1 MTIKEKQQRKQLL
14 NQKVDNLK
22 KVIDKVLYYVCAP
35 FIYGFYIYPHKFFR
49 YMYKKFIVN
58 FKIDIEDKKFSTKNI
73 KKHLEKQIIKSFINY
88 NVKEI
93 FIGCSDYDNYRNEE
107 CYIRK
112 PTGSELF
119 TMREIIMPYFKS
131 SPESHYFKSFINNR
145 CTLNDTLSF
154 ACIPCL
160 FDDTLAIN
168 SKEFGIELLDAKH
181 LPDQYKDMF
190 MNCPEVAYRE
200 GDNEYLKTHINFRM
214 ARIYLKESD

>member
-58 FKIDIEDKKFSTKNI
+58 FKINIEDRKFSTKNI

-93 FIGCSDYDNYRNEE
+93 FIGCSSDNHYR
-107 CYIRK
+107 CLLLVFHVYLMIRSLLILK
-112 PTGSELF
+112 SLEL
-119 TMREIIMPYFKS
+119 
-131 SPESHYFKSFINNR
+131 
-145 CTLNDTLSF
+145 
-154 ACIPCL
+154 
-160 FDDTLAIN
+160 
-168 SKEFGIELLDAKH
+168 
-181 LPDQYKDMF
+181 
-190 MNCPEVAYRE
+190 
-200 GDNEYLKTHINFRM
+200 NF
-214 ARIYLKESD
+214 